1 VETSKT
7 PVVLSHFPL
16 LKKSSICQVRL
27 GTTVRMILKGDSKL
41 RSVFTFFPQEATEQP
56 MAFELALTNADKG
69 SLDAETVAQ
78 RVAQFAPGG
87 VGAGLTLLLTTA
99 PTFIEKTA
107 ALPGTLLRV

>member
-1 VETSKT
+1 
-7 PVVLSHFPL
+7 
-16 LKKSSICQVRL
+16 
-27 GTTVRMILKGDSKL
+27 MILKGDSKL
-41 RSVFTFFPQEATEQP
+41 GSVFTFFPQEATEQP

-78 RVAQFAPGG
+78 RVAQFANPGG

>member
-1 VETSKT
+1 
-7 PVVLSHFPL
+7 
-16 LKKSSICQVRL
+16 
-27 GTTVRMILKGDSKL
+27 MILKGDSKL

-78 RVAQFAPGG
+78 RVAQFANPGG

>member
-1 VETSKT
+1 
-7 PVVLSHFPL
+7 
-16 LKKSSICQVRL
+16 
-27 GTTVRMILKGDSKL
+27 MILKGDSKL

-78 RVAQFAPGG
+78 RVAQFAPGAGG